1 MKQLNQQDITL
12 ILNQLKQVQHELI
25 ELKRSTKLDLLTM
38 EEICEMTKFSRKHIY
53 FMMNEGRFPRQI
65 KIGGSSRWKRTDY
78 ESWLEAQV
86 AQTAA

>member
-12 ILNQLKQVQHELI
+12 ILNQLKQVQQELI
-25 ELKRSTKLDLLTM
+25 ELKRSTRLDLLTM